1 MDPSAVVGLMASAVA
16 AMFGL
21 MVKLQNDRI
30 TDRDQQVTKLEL
42 DNRQLSDELKIT
54 ALKVEQIIKTEQD
67 ATRQE
72 LAELRKTNAAL
83 VNTLS
88 GQKVTT

>member
-1 MDPSAVVGLMASAVA
+1 MDTTYVASMMATAIA
-16 AMFGL
+16 ALFGV

-42 DNRQLSDELKIT
+42 DNRELSDELKIT

-72 LAELRKTNAAL
+72 LSELRKTNSAL
-83 VNTLS
+83 VATIS
-88 GQKVTT
+88 GRAVTT

>member
-1 MDPSAVVGLMASAVA
+1 MDPSAFQALMATAIA
-16 AMFGL
+16 ALFGV

-42 DNRQLSDELKIT
+42 DNRELSDELKIT
-54 ALKVEQIIKTEQD
+54 ALKVEQIIKTEQE

-83 VNTLS
+83 VKTLS
-88 GQKVTT
+88 GREVTT

>member
-1 MDPSAVVGLMASAVA
+1 MDPSVIVGLMASAVA

-30 TDRDQQVTKLEL
+30 IDRDQQVAKLEL
-42 DNRQLSDELKIT
+42 DKKELAVELQAT
-54 ALKVEQIIKTEQD
+54 ALKIEQIIKTEQD

-83 VNTLS
+83 VASLS
-88 GQKVTT
+88 VRGGS

>member
-1 MDPSAVVGLMASAVA
+1 MDPSAFVGLMASAVA

-30 TDRDQQVTKLEL
+30 TDRDQQIASLKMDNGEL
-42 DNRQLSDELKIT
+42 SAELKIT

-83 VNTLS
+83 VYTLS
-88 GQKVTT
+88 GREVTT

>member
-1 MDPSAVVGLMASAVA
+1 MDPSAVLGLMASAVA

-30 TDRDQQVTKLEL
+30 TDRDQNIAKLEL
-42 DNRQLSDELKIT
+42 NNRELSAELKVT
-54 ALKVEQIIKTEQD
+54 ALKVEQIVKTEQD

-83 VNTLS
+83 VATIS
-88 GQKVTT
+88 GREVTT

>member
-1 MDPSAVVGLMASAVA
+1 MDPSAIVGLMASAVGGL
-16 AMFGL
+16 FGWL
-21 MVKLQNDRI
+21 VKVQNDRI
-30 TDRDQQVTKLEL
+30 TDRDHQIAKLEL
-42 DNRQLSDELKIT
+42 DKKELAVELQVT

-83 VNTLS
+83 VASLAIRGDAS
-88 GQKVTT
+88 

>member
-1 MDPSAVVGLMASAVA
+1 MDPSAFIGLMASAIA

-30 TDRDQQVTKLEL
+30 ADRDRIIAKVEL
-42 DNRQLSDELKIT
+42 DKTQLTAELQAT

-72 LAELRKTNAAL
+72 LAELRKTNATL
-83 VNTLS
+83 VSSLS
-88 GQKVTT
+88 IRGGV

>member
-1 MDPSAVVGLMASAVA
+1 MDPSLFVGLMASAVA

-30 TDRDQQVTKLEL
+30 TDRDQQVIKLEL
-42 DNRQLSDELKIT
+42 DKTQLTVELQATAVKI
-54 ALKVEQIIKTEQD
+54 EQIIKTEQD

-83 VNTLS
+83 VSSLS
-88 GQKVTT
+88 IRGGT